1 MQENY
6 QYMHKLNQMELEP
19 GLGAFHA
26 IRPGNGSASGQ
37 ASWPVT
43 VMRDERHSQICGSQT
58 QSKAECQC
66 QFVDSIIITDI
77 LDDCINF
84 VNFSSQQGINPFNHI
99 QQLSDMLVV
108 STMPTD
114 KTLTGQRLSHMLFFH
129 YQTYTFKPH
138 SKFNSPFCQLQLYII
153 LLHCLC
159 LSCVY
164 NLQQFFYSAVFLHV
178 SGFLLRPAI

>member
-1 MQENY
+1 
-6 QYMHKLNQMELEP
+6 
-19 GLGAFHA
+19 
-26 IRPGNGSASGQ
+26 
-37 ASWPVT
+37 
-43 VMRDERHSQICGSQT
+43 MRDERHSQICGSQT

-178 SGFLLRPAI
+178 SGFYLDLLFNSRPGSNSCRYKPQSAQTWSVTIDGTPDVSTAGGVTFVRK